1 MILGNPVRWA
11 LAAGSLLAGLTIA
24 AGGHAAEPKVVVSI
38 KPIHSLVAGV
48 MQGVGAPRLLIKGA
62 ASPHS
67 YGLRPSDARALGAAD
82 MIFWVGADL
91 ETFLRKPLAAL
102 PKHGQVV
109 ALSHAPGMTLLGARK
124 GGVREAY
131 TDDKTDQDDGGH
143 AHDGHDMHVWLDP
156 RNAKAMVAAV
166 EHALSARDSAHA
178 ARYRANADH
187 VRQRLDDLEA
197 ELRSVLQPVR
207 KKPYIVFHDAYQ
219 YFEARFDLRSAGSI
233 TVSPDR
239 APGARRLSAIR
250 KKILDTSAM
259 CVFTEP
265 QFEPK
270 LARAVIEGTPA
281 RTAVLDPMGA
291 ALPPG
296 PEAYFSLMRSLA
308 ASLRACLA
316 SGK

>member
-1 MILGNPVRWA
+1 MPLGDPVRWA
-11 LAAGSLLAGLTIA
+11 LAAGRLLAGLAIA
-24 AGGHAAEPKVVVSI
+24 TGAQAAEPEVVVSI
-38 KPIHSLVAGV
+38 KPVHSLVAGV
-48 MQGVGAPRLLIKGA
+48 MQGVGTLRLLIKGA

-82 MIFWVGADL
+82 VIFWVGADL

-102 PKHGQVV
+102 PEHGQVV
-109 ALSHAPGMTLLGARK
+109 ALSQAPGMTLLEARR
-124 GGVREAY
+124 GGIREAY
-131 TDDKTDQDDGGH
+131 TDDKTDQDDGGQ

-166 EHALSARDSAHA
+166 EHALSARDAAHA

-187 VRQRLDDLEA
+187 VRQRLDALEA
-197 ELRSVLQPVR
+197 ELRGVLQPVR
-207 KKPYIVFHDAYQ
+207 EKPYIVFHDAYQ

-250 KKILDTSAM
+250 KKILDTGAM

-270 LARAVIEGTPA
+270 LVRTVIEGTQA

-296 PEAYFSLMRSLA
+296 PEAYFSLMRGLA
-308 ASLRACLA
+308 HSVRQCLDSA
-316 SGK
+316 K